1 MSKTLDTLLQKEV
14 TRKEFLQFAGV
25 ALISLLGFSNFVH
38 LISKFAHSSHPTTA
52 TTVES
57 KGHRGFGSS
66 RFGV

>member
-25 ALISLLGFSNFVH
+25 ALISLLGFSNFLH
-38 LISKFAHSSHPTTA
+38 LISKFAHSSHHTA
-52 TTVES
+52 STVES
-57 KGHRGFGSS
+57 KGQHGFGSS